1 MSGVVSTKPAP
12 SLEKLSELARLS
24 LDGSS
29 EAIER
34 ILSLA
39 RAALDMDVALLGAFD
54 GDFVVKAVDG
64 DNEWFDLE
72 VGTRLPAQQTYCRRM
87 TQGDLPYLIHDT
99 AADERTADLPL
110 TREAGIGAYIGAPIR
125 LWDGTL
131 YGTLC
136 CLSRSA
142 EPSLNDRDV
151 RFLRVLAEILADQ
164 LDREQLEGEKRKLE
178 WSRIRAIL
186 DSDHVDI
193 EFQPIFDLLDCRIVS
208 LEALARFWTEPMR
221 PPSAWFAEAT
231 EVGLGIELELAAIRA
246 ALLRL
251 DDFPTDVAIAL
262 NVSPATALDPRFCKL
277 LLDVAERVVIEITE
291 HAQVDDYDALRAALA
306 PLRERGA
313 QLAIDDVGAGFANLR
328 HILRLAP
335 DIVKLDLSLTQEIAR
350 DPAREAL
357 ASSLVGFAG
366 GVGASIVAEGISS
379 DEDLA
384 LLRTLGVAY
393 LIAAGAHGAPLPK
406 VRFSSTVSLLREH
419 CPRPRPNS

>member
-1 MSGVVSTKPAP
+1 MSGVASTKPAP
-12 SLEKLSELARLS
+12 TLEGLSELARLS

-39 RAALDMDVALLGAFD
+39 RAALDMDLALLGAFD
-54 GDFVVKAVDG
+54 GDFVVEAVDG
-64 DNEWFDLE
+64 DNEWFDLQ
-72 VGTRLPAQQTYCRRM
+72 VGTRLPVEQTYCKRM
-87 TQGDLPYLIHDT
+87 TQGDLPHLIHDT

-151 RFLRVLAEILADQ
+151 RFLRVLAEIVADQ
-164 LDREQLEGEKRKLE
+164 VDREQLEGEKRKLE

-186 DSDHVDI
+186 DSDHMDI

-231 EVGLGIELELAAIRA
+231 GVGLGVELELAAMRA

-251 DDFPTDVAIAL
+251 DEFPADVAIAL
-262 NVSPATALDPRFCKL
+262 NVSPATALDTRFCEL

-384 LLRTLGVAY
+384 LLRTLGVDYGQGFHLAR
-393 LIAAGAHGAPLPK
+393 P
-406 VRFSSTVSLLREH
+406 SSLLH
-419 CPRPRPNS
+419 

>member
-1 MSGVVSTKPAP
+1 MSGMASTKPPP
-12 SLEKLSELARLS
+12 SLEGLSELARLS

-64 DNEWFDLE
+64 DHEWFDLE
-72 VGTRLPAQQTYCRRM
+72 VGTRLPAHQTYCRRM
-87 TQGDLPYLIHDT
+87 TQGELPYLIHDA

-186 DSDHVDI
+186 DSDHMDI

-246 ALLRL
+246 ALQRL
-251 DDFPTDVAIAL
+251 DDFPADVAIAL

-291 HAQVDDYDALRAALA
+291 HAQVDDYDALSEALA

-393 LIAAGAHGAPLPK
+393 GQGFHLARP
-406 VRFSSTVSLLREH
+406 SSLL
-419 CPRPRPNS
+419 N

>member
-12 SLEKLSELARLS
+12 SLEGLSELARLS

-29 EAIER
+29 EGSER

-54 GDFVVKAVDG
+54 GDFVVEAIDG

-72 VGTRLPAQQTYCRRM
+72 VGTRLPVEQTYCRRM
-87 TQGDLPYLIHDT
+87 TQGELPYLIDDA

-151 RFLRVLAEILADQ
+151 RFLRVLAEIVADQ
-164 LDREQLEGEKRKLE
+164 IDREQLESEKRRLE

-186 DSDHVDI
+186 DSDHMDI

-231 EVGLGIELELAAIRA
+231 EVGLGVELELAAMHA

-251 DDFPTDVAIAL
+251 QEFPADVAIAL
-262 NVSPATALDPRFCKL
+262 NVSPATALDPRFCEL
-277 LLDVAERVVIEITE
+277 LVDVAERVVIEITE
-291 HAQVDDYDALRAALA
+291 HAQVDDYDALRDALA

-366 GVGASIVAEGISS
+366 DVGASIVAEGISS

-384 LLRTLGVAY
+384 LLRTLGVDYGQGFHLAR
-393 LIAAGAHGAPLPK
+393 P
-406 VRFSSTVSLLREH
+406 SSLLH
-419 CPRPRPNS
+419 

>member
-1 MSGVVSTKPAP
+1 MSGVVSTKPLP
-12 SLEKLSELARLS
+12 SLEALSELARLS

-39 RAALDMDVALLGAFD
+39 RAALDMDVALVGAFD
-54 GDFVVKAVDG
+54 GDFVVQAVDG
-64 DNEWFDLE
+64 DSEWFDLD
-72 VGTRLPAQQTYCRRM
+72 VGTRLPAEQTYCRRM
-87 TQGDLPYLIHDT
+87 TQGELPYLIHDA

-151 RFLRVLAEILADQ
+151 RFLRVLAEIVADQ
-164 LDREQLEGEKRKLE
+164 VDREQLESEKRKLE

-186 DSDHVDI
+186 DSDHLDI

-208 LEALARFWTEPMR
+208 LEALARFWTEPIR

-231 EVGLGIELELAAIRA
+231 EVGLGVELELAAIRA
-246 ALLRL
+246 ALLQL
-251 DDFPTDVAIAL
+251 DDFPAGVAIAL
-262 NVSPATALDPRFCKL
+262 NVSPATALDSRFCAL
-277 LLDVAERVVIEITE
+277 LHDVAERVVIEITE
-291 HAQVDDYDALRAALA
+291 HAQVDDYDALSAALA

-313 QLAIDDVGAGFANLR
+313 RLAIDDVGAGFANLR

-357 ASSLVGFAG
+357 ASSLVGFAS

-379 DEDLA
+379 DDDLA
-384 LLRTLGVAY
+384 LLRTLGVDYGQGFHLARPS
-393 LIAAGAHGAPLPK
+393 A
-406 VRFSSTVSLLREH
+406 LLH
-419 CPRPRPNS
+419 

>member
-1 MSGVVSTKPAP
+1 VSGVVSTRPAP
-12 SLEKLSELARLS
+12 TLEGLAELARLS

-39 RAALDMDVALLGAFD
+39 RAALDMDVAVVGAFD
-54 GDFVVKAVDG
+54 GDFVVQAVDG
-64 DNEWFDLE
+64 ENEWFDLE
-72 VGTRLPAQQTYCRRM
+72 VGSRIPVEQTYCRRM
-87 TQGDLPYLIHDT
+87 TQGDLPSLVHDVV
-99 AADERTADLPL
+99 ADARTADLPI
-110 TREAGIGAYIGAPIR
+110 TRESGVGAYVGVPIR

-142 EPSLNDRDV
+142 EPSLNVRDV
-151 RFLRVLAEILADQ
+151 RFLRVLAEIVADQ
-164 LDREQLEGEKRKLE
+164 IDSEQLESEKRKLE
-178 WSRIRAIL
+178 WSRIRSIL
-186 DSDHVDI
+186 DLDHVDI

-221 PPSAWFAEAT
+221 PPAIWFAEAN
-231 EVGLGIELELAAIRA
+231 EVGLGVELELAAMRA

-251 DDFPTDVAIAL
+251 DEFPPEVAIAL
-262 NVSPATALDPRFCKL
+262 NVSPGTALDPRFCDL
-277 LLDVAERVVIEITE
+277 LFDVAERVVIEITE
-291 HAQVDDYDALRAALA
+291 HAQVHDYDALRDALA

-335 DIVKLDLSLTQEIAR
+335 DIVKLDLSLTQEISR

-357 ASSLVGFAG
+357 ATSLVGFAE

-379 DEDLA
+379 DEDLTLLRALGVDYGQGFYLARPSA
-384 LLRTLGVAY
+384 LLR
-393 LIAAGAHGAPLPK
+393 
-406 VRFSSTVSLLREH
+406 
-419 CPRPRPNS
+419 

>member
-1 MSGVVSTKPAP
+1 MSGVVSTKPAAG
-12 SLEKLSELARLS
+12 LEGLSELARLS

-39 RAALDMDVALLGAFD
+39 RAALDMDMALVGAFD
-54 GDFVVKAVDG
+54 GDFVVEAVDG
-64 DNEWFDLE
+64 DNEWFDLA
-72 VGTRLPAQQTYCRRM
+72 VGTRLPAEQTYCRRM
-87 TQGDLPYLIHDT
+87 TQGDLPHLIHD
-99 AADERTADLPL
+99 AAGDKRTADLPL

-151 RFLRVLAEILADQ
+151 RFLRVLAEIVADQ
-164 LDREQLEGEKRKLE
+164 IDREQLESEKRQLE

-231 EVGLGIELELAAIRA
+231 EVGLGVELELAAIRA

-251 DDFPTDVAIAL
+251 DDFPPDVAIAL
-262 NVSPATALDPRFCKL
+262 NVSPSTAVDPRFCEAL
-277 LLDVAERVVIEITE
+277 VDVAERVVIEITE
-291 HAQVDDYDALRAALA
+291 HAQVDDYDALRDALA

-366 GVGASIVAEGISS
+366 GVGAAIVAEGISS
-379 DEDLA
+379 DEELA
-384 LLRTLGVAY
+384 LLRTLGVDYGQGFHLAR
-393 LIAAGAHGAPLPK
+393 P
-406 VRFSSTVSLLREH
+406 SSLLH
-419 CPRPRPNS
+419 

>member
-1 MSGVVSTKPAP
+1 MSGVISTKSAP
-12 SLEKLSELARLS
+12 GLEGLSELARLT
-24 LDGSS
+24 LDGSN

-39 RAALDMDVALLGAFD
+39 RGALDMDVALVGAFD
-54 GDFVVKAVDG
+54 GDFVVQAVDG
-64 DNEWFDLE
+64 EKEWFDLE
-72 VGTRLPAQQTYCRRM
+72 VGSRIPVERTYCHRM
-87 TQGDLPYLIHDT
+87 VQGELPHLVQD
-99 AADERTADLPL
+99 AAYDERTADLPL

-125 LWDGTL
+125 LGDRTL

-136 CLSRSA
+136 CLSRAA

-151 RFLRVLAEILADQ
+151 RFLRVLAEIVADQ
-164 LDREQLEGEKRKLE
+164 IDREQLESEKRKLE

-186 DSDHVDI
+186 DSDHMDI

-221 PPSAWFAEAT
+221 SPSAWFAEAT
-231 EVGLGIELELAAIRA
+231 EVGLGVELELAAIRA

-251 DDFPTDVAIAL
+251 DDFPADVAIAL
-262 NVSPATALDPRFCKL
+262 NVAPTTALDPRFCEL
-277 LLDVAERVVIEITE
+277 LVGVAERVVIEITE
-291 HAQVDDYDALRAALA
+291 HAQVDDYDAVRAALA

-313 QLAIDDVGAGFANLR
+313 QLAIYDVGAGFANLR

-335 DIVKLDLSLTQEIAR
+335 DLVKLDLSLTQEISR

-357 ASSLVGFAG
+357 ASSLVGFAE

-384 LLRTLGVAY
+384 LLRALGVDYGQGFHLARPS
-393 LIAAGAHGAPLPK
+393 ALP
-406 VRFSSTVSLLREH
+406 H
-419 CPRPRPNS
+419 

>member
-1 MSGVVSTKPAP
+1 MSGVVSTKPTP
-12 SLEKLSELARLS
+12 SLEGLSELARLS

-29 EAIER
+29 EGSER

-54 GDFVVKAVDG
+54 GDFVVEAIDG

-72 VGTRLPAQQTYCRRM
+72 VGTRLPVEQTYCRRM
-87 TQGDLPYLIHDT
+87 TQGELPHLIHDA

-110 TREAGIGAYIGAPIR
+110 TREAGIGAYIAAPIR

-151 RFLRVLAEILADQ
+151 RFLRVLAEIVADQ
-164 LDREQLEGEKRKLE
+164 IDREQLESEKRRLE

-186 DSDHVDI
+186 DSDHMDI

-231 EVGLGIELELAAIRA
+231 EVGLGVELELAAMRA

-251 DDFPTDVAIAL
+251 DEFPDDVAIAL
-262 NVSPATALDPRFCKL
+262 NVSPATALDPRFCEQL
-277 LLDVAERVVIEITE
+277 VDVAARVVIEITE
-291 HAQVDDYDALRAALA
+291 HAQVDDYDALRDALA

-366 GVGASIVAEGISS
+366 DVGASIVAEGISS
-379 DEDLA
+379 DEDLT
-384 LLRTLGVAY
+384 LLRTLGVDYGQGFHLARPS
-393 LIAAGAHGAPLPK
+393 A
-406 VRFSSTVSLLREH
+406 LLH
-419 CPRPRPNS
+419 

>member
-1 MSGVVSTKPAP
+1 MSGVISTKPLP
-12 SLEKLSELARLS
+12 TLEALSELARLS

-39 RAALDMDVALLGAFD
+39 RAALDMDVALVGAFD
-54 GDFVVKAVDG
+54 GDFVVEAVDG

-72 VGTRLPAQQTYCRRM
+72 VGTRLPAEQTYCRRM
-87 TQGDLPYLIHDT
+87 TQGELPFLIHDA

-136 CLSRSA
+136 CLSRSP

-151 RFLRVLAEILADQ
+151 RFLRVLAEIVADQ
-164 LDREQLEGEKRKLE
+164 VDREQLESEKRKLE

-186 DSDHVDI
+186 DSDHMDI

-221 PPSAWFAEAT
+221 PPAAWFAEAT
-231 EVGLGIELELAAIRA
+231 EVGLGVELELAAMRA

-251 DDFPTDVAIAL
+251 DEFPADVAIAL
-262 NVSPATALDPRFCKL
+262 NVSPATAVDPRFCGL
-277 LLDVAERVVIEITE
+277 LQDVADRVVIEITE
-291 HAQVDDYDALRAALA
+291 HAQVDDYDALSEALA

-313 QLAIDDVGAGFANLR
+313 RLAIDDVGAGFANLR

-384 LLRTLGVAY
+384 LLRTLGVDYGQGFHLARPS
-393 LIAAGAHGAPLPK
+393 PL
-406 VRFSSTVSLLREH
+406 LH
-419 CPRPRPNS
+419 

>member
-1 MSGVVSTKPAP
+1 MSGVVSTKPRP
-12 SLEKLSELARLS
+12 SLEGLSELARLS
-24 LDGSS
+24 VDGSS
-29 EAIER
+29 EGIER

-39 RAALDMDVALLGAFD
+39 RAALEMDVALLGVFD
-54 GDFVVKAVDG
+54 GDFGVQAVDG
-64 DNEWFDLE
+64 ENDWFDLE
-72 VGTRLPAQQTYCRRM
+72 VGTHLPVEQTYCKRM
-87 TQGDLPYLIHDT
+87 IQGDLPQLIHD
-99 AADERTADLPL
+99 AAGDERTADLPL

-151 RFLRVLAEILADQ
+151 RFLRVLAEIVADQ
-164 LDREQLEGEKRKLE
+164 IDREQLESEKRKLE
-178 WSRIRAIL
+178 SSRIRAIL
-186 DSDHVDI
+186 DAGHLDI

-208 LEALARFWTEPMR
+208 LEALARFWTEPIR

-231 EVGLGIELELAAIRA
+231 EVGLGVELELAAIRS

-251 DDFPTDVAIAL
+251 DDFPADVAIAL
-262 NVSPATALDPRFCKL
+262 NVSPTTALDPRFCEL
-277 LLDVAERVVIEITE
+277 LVGVAERVVIEITE
-291 HAQVDDYDALRAALA
+291 HAQVDDYDALRDALA

-328 HILRLAP
+328 RCLRLAP
-335 DIVKLDLSLTQEIAR
+335 DVVKLDLSLTQEIAR

-384 LLRTLGVAY
+384 LLRTLGVDYGQGYHLARPS
-393 LIAAGAHGAPLPK
+393 A
-406 VRFSSTVSLLREH
+406 LLH
-419 CPRPRPNS
+419 

>member
-12 SLEKLSELARLS
+12 SLEGLSELARLS

-29 EAIER
+29 EAVER

-39 RAALDMDVALLGAFD
+39 RAALDMDVALLGVFD
-54 GDFVVKAVDG
+54 GDFIVKAVDG

-72 VGTRLPAQQTYCRRM
+72 VGTHLPVEQTYCRRM
-87 TQGDLPYLIHDT
+87 TQGTLPHLIHDA

-110 TREAGIGAYIGAPIR
+110 TRESGIGAYIGAPIR

-151 RFLRVLAEILADQ
+151 RFLRVLAEIVADQ
-164 LDREQLEGEKRKLE
+164 VDREQLESEKRKLE
-178 WSRIRAIL
+178 RSRIRAIL
-186 DSDHVDI
+186 DSEHMDI

-231 EVGLGIELELAAIRA
+231 EVGLGVELELAAMRA

-251 DDFPTDVAIAL
+251 DEFPADVAIAL
-262 NVSPATALDPRFCKL
+262 NVSPATALDPRFCEL

-384 LLRTLGVAY
+384 LLRTLGVDYGQGFHLARPS
-393 LIAAGAHGAPLPK
+393 A
-406 VRFSSTVSLLREH
+406 LLH
-419 CPRPRPNS
+419 

>member
-12 SLEKLSELARLS
+12 SLEGLSELARLS

-29 EAIER
+29 EAVER

-39 RAALDMDVALLGAFD
+39 RAALDMDVALLGVFD
-54 GDFVVKAVDG
+54 GDFIVKAVDG

-72 VGTRLPAQQTYCRRM
+72 VGTHLPVEQTYCRRM
-87 TQGDLPYLIHDT
+87 TQGTLPHLIHDA

-110 TREAGIGAYIGAPIR
+110 TRESGIGAYIGAPIR

-151 RFLRVLAEILADQ
+151 RFLRVLAEIVADQ
-164 LDREQLEGEKRKLE
+164 VDREQLESEKRKLE
-178 WSRIRAIL
+178 RSRIRAIL
-186 DSDHVDI
+186 DSEHMDI

-231 EVGLGIELELAAIRA
+231 EVGLGVELELAAMRA

-251 DDFPTDVAIAL
+251 DEFPADVAIAL
-262 NVSPATALDPRFCKL
+262 NVSPATALDPRFCEL
-277 LLDVAERVVIEITE
+277 LLDVADQVVIEITE

-384 LLRTLGVAY
+384 LLRTLGVDYGQGFHLARPS
-393 LIAAGAHGAPLPK
+393 A
-406 VRFSSTVSLLREH
+406 LLH
-419 CPRPRPNS
+419 